1 MKIFTAALLLL
12 TSFCVISESRTESI
26 VLVANT
32 DNKNLTLEKWQARD
46 LFMGNSGDIALEPVG
61 LAPSLSLRTVFNTR
75 VVGLTESRIQAY
87 WAQMRFSGRNKPPK
101 AFASEQEALN
111 YVRQNKNTVTYISA
125 SQNIP
130 PGLVIVYQQP

>member
-1 MKIFTAALLLL
+1 MKIFITVLLVL
-12 TSFCVISESRTESI
+12 TSLCVFSETRTESV

-32 DNKNLTLEKWQARD
+32 DNKNLTLEKWQVRD
-46 LFMGNSGDIALEPVG
+46 LFMGNSGDIALEPIG
-61 LAPSLSLRTVFNTR
+61 LAPSPPLRTVFNTR